1 MKFENILVET
11 QGKVGL
17 IRLNRPKA
25 LNALNDTLMDELG
38 HAMLDFDADDEIGCI
53 VVTGSEKAFAA
64 GADIGAMSTYTYM
77 DVYKGDYITRNW
89 ETIRRI
95 RKPII
100 AAVAG
105 YALGGGCELAMM
117 CDFIIA
123 ADTAKFGQPEI
134 KLGTMPGAGGTQR
147 LPRAVSKSK
156 AMDMCLTARMMDAAE
171 AERAGLVSR
180 VVAADK
186 LLDEVLDAANVIAA
200 MSLPSVM
207 MIKEAVNR
215 AYESSLSDG
224 VQYERRL
231 FHSTFATED
240 QKEGMK
246 AFMEKRLPNFRGL

>member
-1 MKFENILVET
+1 MNYENILVET

-25 LNALNDTLMDELG
+25 LNALNDTLIDELG
-38 HAMLDFDADDEIGCI
+38 HALLQFDDDEGIGCI

-64 GADIGAMSTYTYM
+64 GADIGAMASYTYM

-156 AMDMCLTARMMDAAE
+156 AMDMCLTARMMDAVE

-180 VVAADK
+180 IVAADK
-186 LLDEVLDAANVIAA
+186 LMDEALEAATIIAA